1 MEEIYLGKI
10 KYNGETIVVSYS
22 YDSENYLY
30 RGEQLVGEFINEFEG
45 NNHNAHL
52 LRSEGIYFGHQ
63 YMIILYCMKEE
74 LLHLIQRGKEF
85 VVSFENPF
93 NKKSIDINRMSRKEK
108 IILLNQAIEKNKKL
122 SQWEKDQL
130 YQLNYYLQTAPCLD
144 FKRLY
149 ELYRTVRM
157 KQKNLHDN
165 LLGGY
170 DQCGNCIVYQE
181 RDQHLLSHE
190 KIHLLTN
197 HKEKGSCGVQK
208 KFEIGCKTTEGMA
221 DLISAEYY
229 GYPLI
234 DDLYYKVPALVISML
249 SEMMDPS
256 LFHIA
261 NNTGDLNLVK
271 RELRLIDPTLN
282 PDRLFALTDFLSD
295 FLETGIEADY
305 SNLIYEILKMIDQYY
320 YGYSAEHIK
329 ENEVMTTYGNMFLED
344 AEQGVFV
351 PHFNRD
357 LIDRFPEPIFYPIG
371 EDIPEL
377 LEFQKRKKILK

>member
-1 MEEIYLGKI
+1 MEEVYLGKI
-10 KYNGETIVVSYS
+10 KYHGETIEVSYS
-22 YDSENYLY
+22 YASEIYLF
-30 RGEQLVGEFINEFEG
+30 RGDQLVDVFIDEYEG

-52 LRSEGIYFGHQ
+52 LRSEGINFGHQ
-63 YMIILYCMKEE
+63 YMMVLYCMKEE
-74 LLHLIQRGKEF
+74 VQHLIQRGKEF
-85 VVSFENPF
+85 IISFENPF
-93 NKKSIDINRMSRKEK
+93 NKKSVDIKTMSRKEQ
-108 IILLNQAIEKNKKL
+108 ILLLNRAIEKNKKL

-130 YQLNYYLQTAPCLD
+130 YQLNYYLKTAPGVD

-157 KQKNLHDN
+157 KQKDLHDN
-165 LLGGY
+165 FSGTYDQAYNLLG
-170 DQCGNCIVYQE
+170 YQE
-181 RDQHLLSHE
+181 KEQFLLDHE

-208 KFEIGCKTTEGMA
+208 NSEIGYKTTEGLA

-249 SEMMDPS
+249 SEMIDPN

-261 NNTGDLNLVK
+261 NNTGNFNFVK
-271 RELRLIDPTLN
+271 KELRLIDPTLN

-295 FLETGIEADY
+295 LLETGVEADY

-320 YGYSAEHIK
+320 YGYSGEHLK
-329 ENEVMTTYGNMFLED
+329 DNKVLATYGKMFLED
-344 AEQGVFV
+344 VEEGVFV
-351 PHFNRD
+351 PHFNED
-357 LIDRFPEPIFYPIG
+357 LKEKFPEPLFYKIG
-371 EDIPEL
+371 EDVEEL
-377 LEFQKRKKILK
+377 IQFQKRKKVF

>member
-1 MEEIYLGKI
+1 MNELYLGKI
-10 KYNGETIVVSYS
+10 EYHGETIEVSYS
-22 YDSENYLY
+22 YDSEVYLF
-30 RGEQLVGEFINEFEG
+30 RGDQIVDTFLGEYEG

-52 LRSEGIYFGHQ
+52 LHSEGINFGHR
-63 YMIILYCMKEE
+63 YMIVLYCMKEE
-74 LLHLIQRGKEF
+74 LQYLIQRGKEF
-85 VVSFENPF
+85 IISFENPF
-93 NKKSIDINRMSRKEK
+93 NKKSIDIKAMSKRER
-108 IILLNQAIEKNKKL
+108 ILLLNQAIEKNKRL

-130 YQLNYYLQTAPCLD
+130 YQLNYYLKTAPCMD

-157 KQKNLHDN
+157 RQKDFHDNFSGTYDQSCN
-165 LLGGY
+165 LLG
-170 DQCGNCIVYQE
+170 YQE
-181 RDQHLLSHE
+181 KEQFLLDHE

-208 KFEIGCKTTEGMA
+208 NSEIGYKTTEGLA

-249 SEMMDPS
+249 SEMIDPN
-256 LFHIA
+256 LFHVA
-261 NNTGDLNLVK
+261 NNTGNFNFVK
-271 RELRLIDPTLN
+271 NELRLIDSTLN
-282 PDRLFALTDFLSD
+282 PDRLFALVDFLSD
-295 FLETGIEADY
+295 LLETGIDVDY
-305 SNLIYEILKMIDQYY
+305 SNLIYEILKMLDQYY